1 MQELWLRVVRLVQPK
16 PGAAGAQLSMPGA
29 GVFGNKANKGRAQT
43 RGGHGEE
50 DAWTELYL
58 MQEFP
63 WIFFFKFYVI
73 FL

>member
-1 MQELWLRVVRLVQPK
+1 M
-16 PGAAGAQLSMPGA
+16 
-29 GVFGNKANKGRAQT
+29 FGNKANKGRAQT

-63 WIFFFKFYVI
+63 WIFFFNSMLFSYKENAFFFLFSSLLFPQNIFKKI
-73 FL
+73 FLIAG